1 MEQDENEG
9 LERLAAAALA
19 RAAETIADIFE
30 TTEEDGPAKLLLSAL
45 TLVVKFSLREHDRVV
60 TIGRDHRPPDNISDS
75 TSLYVTKPTTTD
87 GLPKLAVW
95 AYDHTGRLL
104 GHAGWRRAVVEIYPG
119 PPEVV
124 TGIFGGRGRN
134 MKEVHEI
141 RFTLAELRNDP
152 WATASK
158 ILDWASWSFG

>member
-19 RAAETIADIFE
+19 RTAETIADIFE

-95 AYDHTGRLL
+95 AYDHTGDTGEVPGDR
-104 GHAGWRRAVVEIYPG
+104 HAPSQVCLQERGRRHPGAGPG
-119 PPEVV
+119 PY
-124 TGIFGGRGRN
+124 
-134 MKEVHEI
+134 H
-141 RFTLAELRNDP
+141 
-152 WATASK
+152 
-158 ILDWASWSFG
+158 